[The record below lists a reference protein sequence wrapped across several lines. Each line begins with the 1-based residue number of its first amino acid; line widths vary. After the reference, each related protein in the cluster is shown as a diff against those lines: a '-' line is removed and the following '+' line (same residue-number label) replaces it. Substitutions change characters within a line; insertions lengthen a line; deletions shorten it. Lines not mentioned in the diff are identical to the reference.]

1 VILRPSEEGFFFNWN
16 EHMKTYG
23 VGILGF
29 GTVGAGVIETL
40 QLNGDLIAARTGLRI
55 EVRRVADLDLDRDR
69 GVKVDPSIFTRDA
82 MAVIDDPAVDIVV
95 ELIGGVKTARE
106 VILKALR
113 AGKPVVTANKA
124 LLAEHGDELYAVADE
139 SSADLYYE
147 ASVCGGIPVIRSLRE
162 GLIANHIESMYGIM
176 NGTCNYILTRMEQEN
191 LPFEKVLADAQT
203 RGYAEAEPSLD
214 IDGIDT
220 AHKAAILA
228 SLAYGF
234 PVPMEAVHVEGIR
247 GLDPLDLR
255 YAKELGY
262 RIKLLAQIRHHADG
276 IEVRVCP
283 TLVPLGHMLASVS
296 GTFNAL
302 MVRGDVVGDT
312 LYYGRGAGRLP
323 TASAVVSDLADV
335 ARNLASSSN
344 LRVPALVRHG
354 EYGKMKKL
362 EDLESCCYLR
372 MSLKDHPCVLAQVAQ
387 VLGENG
393 ISIASV
399 IQNKPGEGCDYAP
412 VIVVTHRAPEKKF
425 RQALRIIDAL
435 DVVGARTIRMA
446 IEDFE

>member
-1 VILRPSEEGFFFNWN
+1 
-16 EHMKTYG
+16 MKTYG

-40 QLNGDLIAARTGLRI
+40 QRNGDLLAARTGLRL
-55 EVRRVADLDLDRDR
+55 EVRKVADLDITRDR
-69 GVKVDPSIFTRDA
+69 GVKVDPSILTKDA
-82 MAVIDDPAVDIVV
+82 MSVIDDPSVNIVV
-95 ELIGGVKTARE
+95 ELIGGVKIARE

-139 SSADLYYE
+139 NNADLYYE

-162 GLIANHIESMYGIM
+162 GLIANHIESMFGIM

-191 LPFEKVLADAQT
+191 LPFDKVLADAQAK
-203 RGYAEAEPSLD
+203 GYAEAEPSLD

-234 PVPMEAVHVEGIR
+234 PVPMSSVHVEGIR
-247 GLDPLDLR
+247 GLDPLDIH

-262 RIKLLAQIRHHADG
+262 RIKLLAQIRHDSGG

-283 TLVPLGHMLASVS
+283 TLVPLNHMLASVS
-296 GTFNAL
+296 GVFNAL
-302 MVRGDVVGDT
+302 LVRGDIVGDT

-335 ARNLASSSN
+335 ARNLSLESE

-354 EYGKMKKL
+354 EYGDMKKRDEL
-362 EDLESCCYLR
+362 QSSYYLR
-372 MSLKDHPCVLAQVAQ
+372 MSLKDHPRVLAQVAQ
-387 VLGENG
+387 VLGDHE

-399 IQNKPGEGCDYAP
+399 IQNKPCGGSPFAP
-412 VIVVTHRAPEKKF
+412 VIIVTHRASEKKF
-425 RQALRIIDAL
+425 REALQKIDAL
-435 DVVGARTIRMA
+435 DVVGAKTVRMA